1 MENRE
6 LDQLFKTGLETTVG
20 FHAAEEQWEVVAA
33 RLAAPRR
40 RKPIWWWLLGGGVGV
55 VVLCLVFAPKVGG
68 STPVIGAFQIPIV
81 TEIESSS
88 QRIAPERI
96 SSKREETKKRDGR
109 QDKLILPVATNEEIQ
124 SKKMLASI
132 PMFGKED
139 TVETAEEKVAKK
151 QIGGIYTYHYP
162 AAAPTIKEP
171 ISTGAVRNIATLP
184 FAYLISKNASVMEK
198 SLTTSYEKPMTS
210 KAEAAKWTLEVGVQQ
225 DFISSSRVSR
235 PDLSLQ
241 YYGAVAVNFSPN
253 WQARLAY
260 GQGGI
265 QHTISGDPSAYNIP
279 VVDIPLD
286 EIFPSTTQLQYHNQ
300 NLDVQLAY
308 HLRKLKKLTIS
319 INTGLQ
325 WNKDTGINAVY
336 DYDGVYQPVTVEAQL
351 PDTKFLLSDLTAGV
365 RFGYSL
371 TNAYH
376 LHAGFQQYFSLGRSG
391 TFRWPLRRRVQLGMS
406 YQF

>member
-6 LDQLFKTGLETTVG
+6 LDQLFKAGLETTAG
-20 FHAAEEQWEVVAA
+20 FHTAEEQWEVVAA
-33 RLAAPRR
+33 RLAAPGR
-40 RKPIWWWLLGGGVGV
+40 RKPIWWWLLGAGIGV
-55 VVLCLVFAPKVGG
+55 VVLCLAFAPKSGG
-68 STPVIGAFQIPIV
+68 SMPVVGAFQIPMAI
-81 TEIESSS
+81 EIDSSS
-88 QRIAPERI
+88 LIAPLRI
-96 SSKREETKKRDGR
+96 PSEKEETKLGDGGEG
-109 QDKLILPVATNEEIQ
+109 KLMAPVATNEEVQ
-124 SKKMLASI
+124 SRNLLASI
-132 PMFGKED
+132 PLFGKED
-139 TVETAEEKVAKK
+139 TVETAEEKVAEK

-184 FAYLISKNASVMEK
+184 FSYLISKNASVMEK
-198 SLTTSYEKPMTS
+198 PLATSHEKPMTS

-225 DFISSSRVSR
+225 DFISSSRVSS

-265 QHTISGDPSAYNIP
+265 QRTISGDPSVYNAP
-279 VVDIPLD
+279 VVDVPLD
-286 EIFPSTTQLQYHNQ
+286 EDFPSITQLQYRNQ

-319 INTGLQ
+319 VNTGLQ

-336 DYDGVYQPVTVEAQL
+336 DYDGVYQPIRVEAML
-351 PDTKFLLSDLTAGV
+351 SDTRFLLSDLSAGI
-365 RFGYSL
+365 RLSYSL
-371 TNAYH
+371 AEAYR
-376 LHAGFQQYFSLGRSG
+376 LHGGFQQYFSLDRSG
-391 TFRWPLRRRVQLGMS
+391 SFRWPLRRRVQLGVS

>member
-6 LDQLFKTGLETTVG
+6 LDQLFKSGLEATVD

-33 RLAAPRR
+33 RLAAPGR
-40 RKPIWWWLLGGGVGV
+40 RKSIWWWFLGAGIGV
-55 VVLCLVFAPKVGG
+55 VVLCLAFVPKSGG
-68 STPVIGAFQIPIV
+68 SMPVVGAFQIPMA

-88 QRIAPERI
+88 LIAPLRI
-96 SSKREETKKRDGR
+96 PSEKEEAKVRDG
-109 QDKLILPVATNEEIQ
+109 DDGKLVAPVAIHEEKG
-124 SKKMLASI
+124 SGSLPASI

-139 TVETAEEKVAKK
+139 IAETTVEKVAEN
-151 QIGGIYTYHYP
+151 QIGGTYTYHYP

-184 FAYLISKNASVMEK
+184 FVGLISKDASVMEK
-198 SLTTSYEKPMTS
+198 PLAISYEKPMTS
-210 KAEAAKWTLEVGVQQ
+210 KAKVDKWALEMGVQQ
-225 DFISSSRVSR
+225 DFISSSRVGS

-241 YYGAVAVNFSPN
+241 YYGAVAVNFLPN
-253 WQARLAY
+253 WQARMAY
-260 GQGGI
+260 GQGEV
-265 QHTISGDPSAYNIP
+265 QRTISGDPSTYNVP
-279 VVDIPLD
+279 VVDVPLD
-286 EIFPSTTQLQYHNQ
+286 ENVPSTTQLQYHNQ

-336 DYDGVYQPVTVEAQL
+336 DYDGVYQPITVEAML
-351 PDTKFLLSDLTAGV
+351 SDTRFLLSDFTAGV
-365 RFGYSL
+365 RLGYSL

-376 LHAGFQQYFSLGRSG
+376 LHAGFQQYFSLDRSG
-391 TFRWPLRRRVQLGMS
+391 TFRWPLRRRVQLGMN